1 MMDTMKRIMLTL
13 AILALVI
20 PAKAQMT
27 PEAVM
32 GMTPDLPTGAA
43 LLNHWKEHHDPLR
56 TEAPDSDILNEFME
70 AWRSAR
76 TQIDDMQSKTLGSS
90 VKRDVMA
97 GKVAGTGMTARE
109 AASMSEAD
117 AKALAMSAMKG
128 RLSGLGLS
136 QADLARMQGGSLSK
150 AEEEALASKM
160 MAAHTGGMTM
170 KDMEAMSH
178 MTDEQRMAFMQESG
192 LGDAVSAKMAA
203 DKGRSAE
210 DKRKYQLVT
219 EMTSLA
225 RKESDLQQKAI
236 GMIDAVRKE
245 GLALFDRKYR
255 KADEAFRAE
264 IQAAAIPEK
273 DPDFDY
279 EAGRAR
285 QRAALSGWFGN
296 MSRFYAEY
304 IPMYRD
310 AVAGAMDFCRA
321 QLLPVKKQRQEVMEQ
336 LYALTGSAE
345 YAVSAP
351 VPFEASSLYFDLS
364 KEIVDFELE
373 TDGE

>member
-1 MMDTMKRIMLTL
+1 
-13 AILALVI
+13 
-20 PAKAQMT
+20 
-27 PEAVM
+27 
-32 GMTPDLPTGAA
+32 
-43 LLNHWKEHHDPLR
+43 
-56 TEAPDSDILNEFME
+56 
-70 AWRSAR
+70 
-76 TQIDDMQSKTLGSS
+76 
-90 VKRDVMA
+90 MA